1 MSYSKHGVKVLG
13 LSLIAALGL
22 MAVSAAGAQA
32 QTGWLVGGAFIGATQ
47 GVEGEIHPLNATE
60 KHLVL
65 SGEALGAK
73 VKILCKALAVD
84 DGLLFANEAAEGL
97 ATLLYSTCETFLNGS
112 LSAVCK
118 PAEPITANVKFKAIL
133 HNSLTYLLFEPDN
146 STVFTNLKF
155 PNAGCLLKPERPI
168 AGSFV
173 VECLTEELKTMT
185 EDPEKRD
192 LCLTDLVNHL
202 IKEASPQSLFGTDGL
217 TFAGKPAT
225 LEGIAKVFL
234 SGANKGG
241 TWAVHI

>member
-97 ATLLYSTCETFLNGS
+97 ATFLYSTCETFLNGS
-112 LSAVCK
+112 PSSNCK
-118 PAEPITANVKFKAIL
+118 PKEPLTSTVKFKAIL
-133 HNSLTYLLFEPDN
+133 HNSLTYLLIEPD
-146 STVFTNLKF
+146 SGVVLLPVPF
-155 PNAGCLLKPERPI
+155 PNPLCLLKPSRDV
-168 AGSFV
+168 AGSV
-173 VECLTEELKTMT
+173 VMECLTEELKTMT

-225 LEGIAKVFL
+225 LEGIVNLFL
-234 SGANKGG
+234 PGKAS

>member
-1 MSYSKHGVKVLG
+1 MSYSKHVKALG
-13 LSLIAALGL
+13 LCLVAALGL
-22 MAVSAAGAQA
+22 MAFGAAGAQA
-32 QTGWLVGGAFIGATQ
+32 QNGWLVNQAFIGATQ
-47 GVEGEIHPLNATE
+47 SIEGALHTDATLSAEVLGV
-60 KHLVL
+60 
-65 SGEALGAK
+65 K
-73 VKILCKALAVD
+73 VKILCKTLAVD